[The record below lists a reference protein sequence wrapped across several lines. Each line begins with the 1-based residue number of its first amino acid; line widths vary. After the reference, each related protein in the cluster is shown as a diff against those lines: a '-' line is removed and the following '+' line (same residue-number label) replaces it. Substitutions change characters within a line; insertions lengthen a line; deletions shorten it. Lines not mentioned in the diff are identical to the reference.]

1 MTCES
6 ITLSNSTQEEIGM
19 KNQGRILRL
28 ITFTLLLLCSSSF
41 SYAATILQ
49 DLSAASTIET
59 VKKRGVLKVGMDIF
73 QPWAMKDKNGKLIGF
88 EIDVATRLAEDMGV
102 KVEFMPTAWSGIIP
116 ALLTGKFDVIIG
128 GMGITAQ
135 RALQVNFTQPYEFSG
150 MSIVAHK
157 KLAAGFD
164 SLEDFNKPEVQIAV
178 KLGTTA
184 AAAAKKFLPKAKL
197 RMFDTEPQAYQELRN
212 GNVHAVVGSAPRP
225 AYEAVDYS
233 DSLFL
238 PIQGTFTKEP
248 IGFAMRKGDPDTL
261 AFFNSWITIVKL
273 EGWLEKRHNY
283 WFGTKD
289 WIKQVE

>member
-1 MTCES
+1 MKKYGLFVRLS
-6 ITLSNSTQEEIGM
+6 IIA
-19 KNQGRILRL
+19 
-28 ITFTLLLLCSSSF
+28 LLLTCIGSF
-41 SYAATILQ
+41 SYAASMQQEI
-49 DLSAASTIET
+49 SAASTIET
-59 VKKRGVLKVGMDIF
+59 IKKRGVLKVGMDIF

-135 RALQVNFTQPYEFSG
+135 RALQVNFTQPYEYSG

-157 KLAAGFD
+157 KKAAGFA

-184 AAAAKKFLPKAKL
+184 AAAAKQFLPKAKL

-212 GNVHAVVGSAPRP
+212 GNVHAVIGNAPRP

-233 DSLFL
+233 DTLFL
-238 PIQGTFTKEP
+238 PVQGTFTKEP

-261 AFFNSWITIVKL
+261 AFFNSWITIVTL
-273 EGWLEKRHNY
+273 DGWLEERHHY
-283 WFGTKD
+283 WFDTKD
-289 WIKQVE
+289 WSNQVE

>member
-1 MTCES
+1 MNDLFLFNHNQYQEG
-6 ITLSNSTQEEIGM
+6 IMKKQGLLAGVLTLTI
-19 KNQGRILRL
+19 
-28 ITFTLLLLCSSSF
+28 LLLLGTSL
-41 SYAATILQ
+41 SYAASLQ
-49 DLSAASTIET
+49 QEISAASTIET
-59 VKKRGVLKVGMDIF
+59 IKKRGVLKVGMDIF

-102 KVEFMPTAWSGIIP
+102 KVEFLPTAWSGIIP

-128 GMGITAQ
+128 GMGITPQ

-150 MSIVAHK
+150 MGIVAHK
-157 KLAAGFD
+157 ELAAGFD

-184 AAAAKKFLPKAKL
+184 AAAAKKFMPQAKL

-212 GNVHAVVGSAPRP
+212 GNVHAVVGNAPRP

-233 DSLFL
+233 ETLFL
-238 PIQGTFTKEP
+238 PVKETFTKEP
-248 IGFAMRKGDPDTL
+248 IGFAIRKGDPDTL
-261 AFFNSWITIVKL
+261 AFFNSWITVMTL
-273 EGWLEKRHNY
+273 DGWLEERHNY

-289 WIKQVE
+289 WLNQVE

>member
-1 MTCES
+1 MKRPGSFLYLT
-6 ITLSNSTQEEIGM
+6 TLSV
-19 KNQGRILRL
+19 
-28 ITFTLLLLCSSSF
+28 LLLCIVSF
-41 SYAATILQ
+41 SHGATIQQ
-49 DLSAASTIET
+49 DISAASTIET
-59 VKKRGVLKVGMDIF
+59 IKKRGVLKVGMDIF

-102 KVEFMPTAWSGIIP
+102 KVEFLPTAWSGIIP

-128 GMGITAQ
+128 GMGITPQ
-135 RALQVNFTQPYEFSG
+135 RALQVNFTQPYEHSG

-157 KLAAGFD
+157 KVAAGFD

-197 RMFDTEPQAYQELRN
+197 RLFDTEPQAYQELRN

-233 DSLFL
+233 ETLFL
-238 PIQGTFTKEP
+238 PVQETFTKEP

-261 AFFNSWITIVKL
+261 AFFNSWITVATL
-273 EGWLEKRHNY
+273 EGWLEERHNY
-283 WFGTKD
+283 WFGSKN
-289 WIKQVE
+289 WIDQVE